1 MNYANSALRAS
12 ASSSYVASE
21 RDPGDRGQVSTVLV
35 RALVD
40 VVQQR
45 GVSPQD
51 LLGTLT
57 ESVYSEPV
65 DRSLPRAVFHGLLSH
80 AIELTGDP
88 ALGLHCGLEASQASF
103 GLMTPLVG
111 HAPNLR
117 RGLDLIVQFHP
128 LLIDGCRIQLTEQ
141 LGVARL
147 LCEVPALGACDR
159 SFVELMIAGLVRM
172 LQAFGCAASEMRA
185 VCFEHARPAYYHAYS
200 AAFGGKERFTETFTG
215 VEFAAS
221 ALDRPH
227 LHGLAELHAIV
238 LSQAEQNLQRC
249 SRPLTLTERV
259 HALMHSRSASE
270 LPSMVSA
277 ARALGVSVRSLRR
290 HLDEEGT
297 TYRELTQ
304 SRLHALACILLRN
317 PQKNLQSIAY
327 ELGFSD
333 ATAFHRAF
341 KRWAKVTPA
350 EFRNEFL
357 GAERH

>member
-1 MNYANSALRAS
+1 MNYANSALQPRAS
-12 ASSSYVASE
+12 STALAETRGY
-21 RDPGDRGQVSTVLV
+21 GQVSTVLV

-40 VVQQR
+40 VVQRR
-45 GVSPQD
+45 GISPPAF
-51 LLGTLT
+51 LGSHT
-57 ESVYSEPV
+57 ESVYAEPI
-65 DRSLPRAVFHGLLSH
+65 DRSLPRAVFHGLL
-80 AIELTGDP
+80 ARAVELSGDP

-111 HAPNLR
+111 YAPSLR
-117 RGLDLIVQFHP
+117 RGLDLVVQFHP
-128 LLIDGCRIQLTEQ
+128 LLIEGCRIELTEQ

-147 LCEVPALGACDR
+147 RCEVDALGAGDR
-159 SFVELMIAGLVRM
+159 SFVELMIAGLFRT
-172 LQAFGCAASEMRA
+172 LQGFGCAASEISA
-185 VCFEHARPAYYHAYS
+185 VCFAHARPAYYHAYTSAFAGTERFS
-200 AAFGGKERFTETFTG
+200 AAFSGI
-215 VEFAAS
+215 EFAAS

-238 LSQAEQNLQRC
+238 LSQAEQSLQRC

-259 HALMHSRSASE
+259 TALMHSRTASE
-270 LPSMVSA
+270 LPSMLNA
-277 ARALGVSVRSLRR
+277 ARALGISVRSLRR

-297 TYRELTQ
+297 SYRELTRE
-304 SRLHALACILLRN
+304 RLHTLACTLLRN

-350 EFRNEFL
+350 EFRSAFL
-357 GAERH
+357 GAEQH